1 MEYLDKKGECP
12 ESGETELTC
21 KLAEAVNA
29 ANTKTDVRKRIM
41 ISMEKKRELEVQYEV
56 EKKAAEGEDRMA
68 KLVSLLLADG
78 RSVELAK
85 AANNLESRKQLL
97 AEYGL
102 VERSPRSEE

>member
-1 MEYLDKKGECP
+1 
-12 ESGETELTC
+12 
-21 KLAEAVNA
+21 
-29 ANTKTDVRKRIM
+29 M

>member
-1 MEYLDKKGECP
+1 
-12 ESGETELTC
+12 
-21 KLAEAVNA
+21 
-29 ANTKTDVRKRIM
+29 M
-41 ISMEKKRELEVQYEV
+41 ISMEKKRELEAEY
-56 EKKAAEGEDRMA
+56 KAEQRFTEGKAEGEAKGEDRMA

-85 AANNLESRKQLL
+85 AANNMESRKQLL